1 LVTGKPEV
9 LPPQPVPPVA
19 PLDKAA
25 IIADE
30 LKLPAANVVKVLGL
44 VDEGATVPF
53 MARYRKEVSGG
64 MDEVQL
70 QAVKDRA
77 EELGE
82 LEARRKTVL
91 ESIAS
96 QGKLS
101 DALFRRITGTL
112 SKTELED
119 LYLPYKPKRR
129 TRAMIARER
138 GLEPLADLLWAQD
151 DAALTAGR
159 DALAATFVS
168 AEKEVPDVEA
178 AWAGARDIVAERIAE
193 NADARAGLRV
203 LALNEG
209 QMRSE
214 QSGEGNEPER
224 LKFKDYF
231 DFQEPAAKLPSHR
244 ILALRR
250 GEKEGF
256 LRLELTADR
265 DAAIGRLRALFV
277 KSGAKALAR
286 DFDLALVDAHDRLLR
301 TSIELDVRLALKER
315 ADLEAI
321 RVFGENL
328 RHLLLASPLG
338 GKRVLALDPG
348 FRTGCKVVVLD
359 DTGKLLENGVIYP
372 HEPQRQVDASRREVA
387 TLVARH
393 KIEAI
398 AIGNGTAG
406 RETETLVR
414 AMKKEGLLPE
424 AITIVSVNESGASVY
439 SASEIAREE
448 FPDQDITVRGAV
460 SIGRRLQDPLAEL
473 VKIDP
478 KSIGVGQYQHDVN
491 QALLGKALDGVVES
505 CVNAV
510 GVEVNTASAKLLA
523 YVSGIGPTLAKN
535 IVEHRAAHGPFHSR
549 RDLKGVARLGPKA
562 FEQAAGF
569 LRVRGTENPLDASA
583 VHPESYDVVERMAKD
598 LGVPVA
604 RLVGNTE
611 LVRKIDIKKYVDGA
625 RGEPTLR
632 DIVSELEKPGRDP
645 RQSFEEISFRE
656 DVTSLEHLQEDMV
669 LDGIVTN
676 VTAFGAFVDVGVH
689 QDGLVHVSE
698 LAHKFVKDPAEVVKV
713 GDRVKVRVLKVEKD
727 RKRIGLSIKQATAPT
742 LAAGATAGARGGE
755 VGGQRPSADR
765 SRGGGASS
773 EQGRPAPRPDR
784 QPDRGSGQKPASAQQ
799 PGPLRNS
806 PFNAIRWKS

>member
-1 LVTGKPEV
+1 VVTTTAAAPV
-9 LPPQPVPPVA
+9 TPQVVPPLA

-30 LKLPAANVVKVLGL
+30 LKLPTANVVKVLAL
-44 VDEGATVPF
+44 VAEGATVPF

-70 QAVKDRA
+70 LAIKDRV
-77 EELGE
+77 EDLGE

-91 ESIAS
+91 DSIAS
-96 QGKLS
+96 QGKLT
-101 DALFRRITGTL
+101 DALFARIAGTL

-151 DAALTAGR
+151 EKLSGTRDAAAAG
-159 DALAATFVS
+159 FVS

-193 NADARAGLRV
+193 SADARALLRQ
-203 LALNEG
+203 LALSDG
-209 QMRSE
+209 VMKSQAV
-214 QSGEGNEPER
+214 GEGNEPER
-224 LKFKDYF
+224 MKFKDYF
-231 DFQEPAAKLPSHR
+231 EFDEPAAKLPSHR

-256 LRLELTADR
+256 LRLELSADR
-265 DAAIGRLRALFV
+265 DAAIDRLRGLFV
-277 KSGAKALAR
+277 KPGNVALGR
-286 DFDLALVDAHDRLLR
+286 DFDVALVDAHDRLLR

-315 ADLEAI
+315 ADGEAI

-328 RHLLLASPLG
+328 RHLLLSSPLG

-348 FRTGCKVVVLD
+348 FRTGVKVVVLD
-359 DTGKLLENGVIYP
+359 ETGKLLENGVIYP
-372 HEPQRQVDASRREVA
+372 HEPQRQLDAARRELA
-387 TLVARH
+387 QLITRH
-393 KIEAI
+393 KIEAV

-406 RETETLVR
+406 RETETVVR
-414 AMKKEGLLPE
+414 NLKKDGLAPDSLS
-424 AITIVSVNESGASVY
+424 IVAVNESGASVY

-491 QALLGKALDGVVES
+491 QTLLSKALDGVVES

-523 YVSGIGPTLAKN
+523 YVSGIGATLAKN
-535 IVEHRAAHGPFHSR
+535 IVEHRAAHGPFRSR
-549 RDLKGVARLGPKA
+549 RDLKGVTRLGPKA

-569 LRVRGTENPLDASA
+569 LRVRGSENPLDGSA
-583 VHPESYDVVERMAKD
+583 VHPESYDVVERMAGD

-611 LVRKIDIKKYVDGA
+611 LVRKIDIKKYVDGT

-632 DIVSELEKPGRDP
+632 DIVGELEKPGRDP
-645 RQSFEEISFRE
+645 RQSFEETKFRE
-656 DVTSLEHLQEDMV
+656 DVTEIAHLQEDMV

-698 LAHKFVKDPAEVVKV
+698 LAHKFVKDPGEVVKV

-727 RKRIGLSIKQATAPT
+727 RKRIALSIKQATAPER
-742 LAAGATAGARGGE
+742 APQGAGVGAGRGKPDQSPAGGQ
-755 VGGQRPSADR
+755 GGQRPGGNR
-765 SRGGGASS
+765 SGGGG
-773 EQGRPAPRPDR
+773 GRPGGPPAKPEPPR
-784 QPDRGSGQKPASAQQ
+784 S
-799 PGPLRNS
+799 S
-806 PFNAIRWKS
+806 PFNNPFASIRLKP

>member
-1 LVTGKPEV
+1 MVEGPVTTPAAAAA
-9 LPPQPVPPVA
+9 PQTVPPVPP
-19 PLDKAA
+19 LDRAA
-25 IIADE
+25 IIAEE
-30 LKLPAANVVKVLGL
+30 LRLPANNVATVLGL
-44 VDEGATVPF
+44 VAEGATVPF
-53 MARYRKEVSGG
+53 MARYRKEATGG
-64 MDEVQL
+64 MDEVQIA
-70 QAVKDRA
+70 AVKDRA
-77 EELGE
+77 EELQE

-91 ESIAS
+91 DSIAS
-96 QGKLS
+96 QGKLTDS
-101 DALFRRITGTL
+101 LFQRIVGTL

-138 GLEPLADLLWAQD
+138 GLEPLAELLWAQEERP
-151 DAALTAGR
+151 AGDR
-159 DALAATFVS
+159 TALAQAYVS

-193 NADARAGLRV
+193 SADARAALRQ
-203 LALNEG
+203 LALSAG
-209 QMRSE
+209 AMKSQMV
-214 QSGEGNEPER
+214 GTGNEPER
-224 LKFKDYF
+224 MKFQDYF
-231 DFQEPAAKLPSHR
+231 DFEEPAAKLPSHR

-256 LRLELTADR
+256 LRLELSVDR
-265 DAAIGRLRALFV
+265 DSALSSLRGLYSKPKAAF
-277 KSGAKALAR
+277 AK
-286 DFDLALVDAHDRLLR
+286 DFDAALVDAHDRLLR
-301 TSIELDVRLALKER
+301 ASIELDVRLALKER
-315 ADLEAI
+315 ADAEAI
-321 RVFGENL
+321 RVFAENL

-359 DTGKLLENGVIYP
+359 DTGKLLENGVVYP
-372 HEPQRQVDASRREVA
+372 HEPQRQVDATKRELA
-387 TLVARH
+387 LKVARH

-406 RETETLVR
+406 RETEALVR
-414 AMKKEGLLPE
+414 AMKKEGLVPATL
-424 AITIVSVNESGASVY
+424 TIVSVNESGASVY

-448 FPDQDITVRGAV
+448 FPDEDITVRGAV

-491 QALLGKALDGVVES
+491 QSLLEKALDGVVAS

-510 GVEVNTASAKLLA
+510 GVEVNTASAKLLS

-535 IVEHRAAHGPFHSR
+535 IVEHRAQNGPFRSR
-549 RDLKGVARLGPKA
+549 KDLRSVARLGPKA

-569 LRVRGTENPLDASA
+569 LRVAAAENPLDRSA
-583 VHPESYDVVERMAKD
+583 VHPESYDVVEKMARD
-598 LGVPVA
+598 LDVPVA
-604 RLVGNTE
+604 RLVGNAE
-611 LVRKIDIKKYVDGA
+611 LARRIDIKKYVDGT

-645 RQSFEEISFRE
+645 RQSFEESRFRE
-656 DVTSLEHLQEDMV
+656 DVTEIAHLKEDMV
-669 LDGIVTN
+669 LEGIVTN

-713 GDRVKVRVLKVEKD
+713 GDRVKVRVLKVELD
-727 RKRIGLSIKQATAPT
+727 RKRIALSIKQASAPENSNQ
-742 LAAGATAGARGGE
+742 GARGNSSGAPQ
-755 VGGQRPSADR
+755 VGGARPSTDR
-765 SRGGGASS
+765 SRSGVGGG
-773 EQGRPAPRPDR
+773 PRQTP
-784 QPDRGSGQKPASAQQ
+784 PQQ
-799 PGPLRNS
+799 PRNS
-806 PFNAIRWKS
+806 PFNSIRWKS